1 MIEST
6 TAPAPIPS
14 SLQPS
19 RTKRRINRSRQQWQA
34 LLDDFHRSG
43 LTKVAFCKQR
53 SVATSSLNRWQR
65 ILEGQSESGGFIDV
79 TEPLS
84 LAPASASPSS
94 DPDDAWQVELALGN
108 DIVLRIRTA

>member
-6 TAPAPIPS
+6 TTPAPILS
-14 SLQPS
+14 SPQRPKTRQ
-19 RTKRRINRSRQQWQA
+19 RTNRSRSQWKS

-53 SVATSSLNRWQR
+53 GVATSSLNRWQQ
-65 ILEGQSESGGFIDV
+65 IFAQESGGDFIDV

-84 LAPASASPSS
+84 VAPSNTHEA
-94 DPDDAWQVELALGN
+94 DLAWQVELALGN
-108 DIVLRIRTA
+108 NIVLRMRTV

>member
-6 TAPAPIPS
+6 TAPAPILS
-14 SLQPS
+14 SPQRPNT
-19 RTKRRINRSRQQWQA
+19 RKRINRSRSQWKS
-34 LLDDFHRSG
+34 LLDDFHHSG

-53 SVATSSLNRWQR
+53 GVATSSLNRWQK
-65 ILEGQSESGGFIDV
+65 ILIQESGGDFIDV

-84 LAPASASPSS
+84 VIPATPPSIQED
-94 DPDDAWQVELALGN
+94 DPGWQVELALGN

>member
-6 TAPAPIPS
+6 TAVDFPS
-14 SLQPS
+14 TQQS
-19 RTKRRINRSRQQWQA
+19 RPKKRINRSRRQWQS

-43 LTKVAFCKQR
+43 LTKVAFCKQHG
-53 SVATSSLNRWQR
+53 VAASSLNRWQR
-65 ILEGQSESGGFIDV
+65 ILGQPDSGDFIDV

-84 LAPASASPSS
+84 RTSSVPSPGSPGDS
-94 DPDDAWQVELALGN
+94 GWEVELALGT

>member
-1 MIEST
+1 MIEP
-6 TAPAPIPS
+6 TAAVTLPS
-14 SLQPS
+14 PQQP
-19 RTKRRINRSRQQWQA
+19 RPKKRIKRSRGQWQS

-53 SVATSSLNRWQR
+53 GVATSSLNRWQR
-65 ILEGQSESGGFIDV
+65 MLEGQPEGGNFVDV

-84 LAPASASPSS
+84 VAPVSASTRRDS
-94 DPDDAWQVELALGN
+94 DNAWQVELALGN